1 MAISTNLIKSFQ
13 LSALTT
19 ALALAGCGGG
29 GGNDTL
35 PPPVNGGGTTDSA
48 GSTPTSAINISAISL
63 EGVNSAS
70 FIPSTGATAK
80 VKVTDAAGKGI
91 SGAIVTFS
99 ASGGVSFSTT
109 NSSVLTDTE
118 GNASIF
124 VKPIDIND
132 NGTYT
137 LTATSTYNSI
147 TATSKPYAFSLQK
160 TNLKKT

>member
-35 PPPVNGGGTTDSA
+35 PPPVNGGGTTDST

-91 SGAIVTFS
+91 SGAIVAFS

-109 NSSVLTDTE
+109 N
-118 GNASIF
+118 
-124 VKPIDIND
+124 
-132 NGTYT
+132 
-137 LTATSTYNSI
+137 
-147 TATSKPYAFSLQK
+147 
-160 TNLKKT
+160 

>member
-35 PPPVNGGGTTDSA
+35 PPPASGGGTTDST

-99 ASGGVSFSTT
+99 ASGGVSFRTCSR
-109 NSSVLTDTE
+109 
-118 GNASIF
+118 
-124 VKPIDIND
+124 
-132 NGTYT
+132 
-137 LTATSTYNSI
+137 
-147 TATSKPYAFSLQK
+147 
-160 TNLKKT
+160 LKNMLG